1 MYVESALL
9 DYFTWNIDPVA
20 ISFLGLTVHWYG
32 VLFASAI
39 TSGFYVMKWI
49 YRQEKLDVEALD
61 TLLIYAVVGIITG
74 ARLGH
79 CLFYEPAYYLTNPH
93 KILAIWE
100 GGLASHGGGLGVILA
115 VYFYQKKYNTGY
127 LWLLDR
133 LAIATAS
140 FGIFVRS
147 ANFINSEILGK
158 PTDVPWAVIFQRI
171 DSLPRHP
178 VQLYEA
184 LTYLTIFITLMLC
197 YRFTQMKNKSGTLF
211 GLFLVMIFSARFSLE
226 FVKVKQA
233 AYETGLAINT
243 GQWLSV
249 PFFVVGLVLLVRGY
263 SRRLPPSS

>member
-1 MYVESALL
+1 M
-9 DYFTWNIDPVA
+9 DYFTWNIDPIA
-20 ISFLGLTVHWYG
+20 LSFLGLTIHWYG

-49 YRQEKLDVEALD
+49 YRQEKLDIEALD
-61 TLLIYAVVGIITG
+61 TLLMYVIVGIITG

-79 CLFYEPAYYLTNPH
+79 CLFYDPSYYLSHPL

-115 VYFYQKKYNTGY
+115 VYLYQKKYQLGY

-133 LAIATAS
+133 LGIATAS

-158 PTDVPWAVIFQRI
+158 PADVPWAVIFERI

-184 LTYLTIFITLMLC
+184 LAYSIIFVILLAC
-197 YRFTQMKNKSGTLF
+197 YKFTHLKHRSGTLF
-211 GLFLVMIFSARFSLE
+211 GLFLLMVFSARFMLE
-226 FVKVKQA
+226 FLKVQQA
-233 AYETGLAINT
+233 SYEAGFGMNT

-249 PFFVVGLVLLVRGY
+249 PFLLAGLVLLLRGLIIKT
-263 SRRLPPSS
+263 R